1 MGFYD
6 LKVTARDGS
15 EVSMKDYENKVVL
28 VVNTATGC
36 GFTPHYKPLEEMYE
50 KYHDRGFEIIDVP
63 CNQFAGQTPGTDD
76 EIHEFCTL
84 KYNTQFPQM
93 KKSDVNG
100 ENAIELFKY
109 LKSQKTFEGF
119 GKGPKAV
126 AMSAMLKKIDKDYK
140 NNSEIKWNFTKFI
153 VNRKGEVV
161 ARFEPTAD
169 MKYVDKFVENLINEV
184 EETMSKYDCLKLE
197 NQLCFPLYACAKAV
211 TRHYKPLLDEFDL
224 TYTQYITMMVMWEKK
239 SASVKEIGECL
250 YLDSGT
256 LTPLI
261 NKLESKGYI
270 EKHRSDDD
278 ARGVVVTITEAGKKL
293 RDKMVK
299 VPNAM
304 GGCVALSVEEAGEL
318 YTLLYK
324 ILNHFDEIDAE

>member
-1 MGFYD
+1 
-6 LKVTARDGS
+6 
-15 EVSMKDYENKVVL
+15 
-28 VVNTATGC
+28 
-36 GFTPHYKPLEEMYE
+36 
-50 KYHDRGFEIIDVP
+50 
-63 CNQFAGQTPGTDD
+63 
-76 EIHEFCTL
+76 
-84 KYNTQFPQM
+84 
-93 KKSDVNG
+93 
-100 ENAIELFKY
+100 
-109 LKSQKTFEGF
+109 
-119 GKGPKAV
+119 
-126 AMSAMLKKIDKDYK
+126 
-140 NNSEIKWNFTKFI
+140 
-153 VNRKGEVV
+153 
-161 ARFEPTAD
+161 
-169 MKYVDKFVENLINEV
+169 
-184 EETMSKYDCLKLE
+184 MSKYDCLKLE

-278 ARGVVVTITEAGKKL
+278 ARGVLVSITEAGKKL

-299 VPNAM
+299 VPTAM
-304 GGCVALSVEEAGEL
+304 GGCVALSEKEAKEL

-324 ILNHFDEIDAE
+324 ILGHFDEIDSEV